1 MYAMAICTS
10 SEQVRKYICATYAFG
25 LKTTPAIRF
34 LPINRAEKGCGLG
47 LKLNLYM
54 CNNNILI
61 ALIYSEI

>member
-1 MYAMAICTS
+1 MAICTS
-10 SEQVRKYICATYAFG
+10 SEQVRKYIRATNDFG
-25 LKTTPAIRF
+25 FKTTPAMRF
-34 LPINRAEKGCGLG
+34 PLINRGEKGCGLG